1 MGRPASGRPNATNS
15 LRLDLAKL
23 MRGGQF
29 APGAVRRSSI
39 TWSSPYS
46 GERIT
51 TALLECEMIDRTH
64 GSVRLRHVAYTAPGQ
79 PAAAQDYRVHLTT
92 TAQHLGGRRWWF
104 VCPSTGRLARV
115 LFLPMGGSI
124 FASRM
129 AYRLPY
135 ACQGETPPDRA
146 MRRARKAR
154 ARLGI
159 TDPSLID
166 QLTDKK
172 PHRMRWSTYSRLR
185 GEALEAEAALWG
197 NALAWVDRFKG
208 RSGLL

>member
-1 MGRPASGRPNATNS
+1 MGRPASGRPNATSS
-15 LRLDLAKL
+15 LRLDLAKM
-23 MRGGQF
+23 MRGGHF
-29 APGAVRRSSI
+29 VPGLVQRSSI

-46 GERIT
+46 GEWIV
-51 TALLECEMIDRTH
+51 TAALECEMIDPTH
-64 GSVRLRHVAYTAPGQ
+64 GSVRLRHVAYTAPGL
-79 PAAAQDYRVHLTT
+79 PAAAQDYRVQLTT

-104 VCPSTGRLARV
+104 VCPHGGHLARV

-129 AYRLPY
+129 AYQLPY
-135 ACQGETPPDRA
+135 ACQGETPADRT

-159 TDPSLID
+159 TDPSLIAPLD
-166 QLTDKK
+166 ARK
-172 PHRMRWSTYSRLR
+172 PHRMRWATYSRLR
-185 GEALEAEAALWG
+185 GEALEAEAVVWG

-208 RSGLL
+208 RSGLV

>member
-1 MGRPASGRPNATNS
+1 MGRQASGRPNATSS
-15 LRLDLAKL
+15 LRLDLAKM
-23 MRGGQF
+23 MRGGHC
-29 APGAVRRSSI
+29 APGTVQRSSI

-46 GERIT
+46 GERIV
-51 TALLECEMIDRTH
+51 TALLECEMIHLTH

-104 VCPSTGRLARV
+104 ICPSTGRLARV
-115 LFLPMGGSI
+115 LFLPMGGRI
-124 FASRM
+124 FASRT
-129 AYRLPY
+129 AYQLPY
-135 ACQGETPPDRA
+135 ACQGETPADRT

-159 TDPSLID
+159 TDPNLCGAIPMP
-166 QLTDKK
+166 K

-185 GEALEAEAALWG
+185 SEALEAQAAVWG
-197 NALAWVDRFKG
+197 NALAWVDRLKG